1 MRLSFLPL
9 ALSAVL
15 LPAAAHAANFTFSS
29 IGSGGG
35 FSGSGVLTTTS
46 NGDGSFTITG
56 ITGTGVIG
64 LIPTNPGFFG
74 NDNLLF
80 PTASRLVD
88 VNGFAF
94 TEAAPGLT
102 ISVNIFSTVAGY
114 EAITLDS
121 DGDFNDT
128 PVTFTL
134 ASAAAPTP
142 EPSSLLLLGSGVL
155 TMAANRIHRRRLA
168 A

>member
-1 MRLSFLPL
+1 MRFPFLPL

-15 LPAAAHAANFTFSS
+15 LPATAHASNFTFSS
-29 IGSGGG
+29 VGSGGG
-35 FSGSGVLTTTS
+35 FSGSGTLTTS
-46 NGDGSFTITG
+46 ANGDGSYTISG
-56 ITGTGVIG
+56 ISGTGVIG
-64 LIPTNPGFFG
+64 LISPTPGFFG

-102 ISVNIFSTVAGY
+102 ISVDIFSTVAGY

-121 DGDFNDT
+121 DEDYNDT

-134 ASAAAPTP
+134 APAAAPTP
-142 EPSSLLLLGSGVL
+142 EPSSLLLLGSGVHGC
-155 TMAANRIHRRRLA
+155 RIRRRLA
-168 A
+168 

>member
-1 MRLSFLPL
+1 MRFSFLPL
-9 ALSAVL
+9 ALSTL
-15 LPAAAHAANFTFSS
+15 MLPAAAHAANFTFSS
-29 IGSGGG
+29 VGSGGG
-35 FSGSGVLTTTS
+35 FSGSGTLTTTANA
-46 NGDGSFTITG
+46 NGSYTITG

-64 LIPTNPGFFG
+64 LISTNPGFFG

-80 PTASRLVD
+80 PTASRLVN

-102 ISVNIFSTVAGY
+102 ISVNIFSTVSGY

-134 ASAAAPTP
+134 APTAAPTP

-155 TMAANRIHRRRLA
+155 ATVATRIRRRLSA
-168 A
+168 

>member
-1 MRLSFLPL
+1 MRFSLLPL
-9 ALSAVL
+9 ALSVL
-15 LPAAAHAANFTFSS
+15 LLPPAARAANFTFSS
-29 IGSGGG
+29 VGSGGG
-35 FSGSGVLTTTS
+35 FSGSGTLTTS
-46 NGDGSFTITG
+46 ANGDGSYTVTG

-64 LIPTNPGFFG
+64 LISTNPGFFG

-121 DGDFNDT
+121 DGDYIDT

-134 ASAAAPTP
+134 TPAAAPTP

-155 TMAANRIHRRRLA
+155 AMAATRIRRRLFA
-168 A
+168 